1 MKGWTVPE
9 MAQILGI
16 KEKAV
21 KQRLYYAKLKALT
34 THAVYSENAFET
46 IKAMSK
52 VGRPKK
58 EEAGD
63 GDLPEQETGR

>member
-1 MKGWTVPE
+1 MEGLTVPE

-21 KQRLYYAKLKALT
+21 KQRLYYAKLKAVC
-34 THAVYSENAFET
+34 THALYSQSAFET
-46 IKAMSK
+46 IRAMSK

-58 EEAGD
+58 EGAGD
-63 GDLPEQETGR
+63 GGGNAD

>member
-1 MKGWTVPE
+1 MLSVISDNLRKIHGLIIYIMKGW
-9 MAQILGI
+9 
-16 KEKAV
+16 
-21 KQRLYYAKLKALT
+21 
-34 THAVYSENAFET
+34 T

-63 GDLPEQETGR
+63 GDLPE

>member
-1 MKGWTVPE
+1 MEGLTVPE

-16 KEKAV
+16 KENTV
-21 KQRLYYAKLKALT
+21 CQRLYNAKIKPFSKRPLYTKSAL
-34 THAVYSENAFET
+34 EE

-63 GDLPEQETGR
+63 GDLPEAETGQ